1 MAKSYTAEL
10 SEWVQSRKKRKR
22 QDAATVA
29 FLAIKGDIVD
39 AISAGY
45 ALVTIYEH
53 LHETGKIRCSYET
66 FRKHVKRHIK
76 SSPAPD
82 PIPTQPAVK
91 KTGARG
97 PKAENASR
105 PASRKSNPPTIGGFT
120 FDAKPNKE
128 DLF

>member
-10 SEWVQSRKKRKR
+10 SAWVESRKKRNR
-22 QDAATVA
+22 QDAAAVA

-39 AISAGY
+39 AIRAGY
-45 ALVTIYEH
+45 AVVTIYEH

-76 SSPAPD
+76 SAPPPD
-82 PIPTQPAVK
+82 RFQTDPAVK
-91 KTGARG
+91 KSEARG
-97 PKAENASR
+97 LKAETASR
-105 PASRKSNPPTIGGFT
+105 PASRKSNPSAIDGFT
-120 FDAKPNKE
+120 FDAKPKKE